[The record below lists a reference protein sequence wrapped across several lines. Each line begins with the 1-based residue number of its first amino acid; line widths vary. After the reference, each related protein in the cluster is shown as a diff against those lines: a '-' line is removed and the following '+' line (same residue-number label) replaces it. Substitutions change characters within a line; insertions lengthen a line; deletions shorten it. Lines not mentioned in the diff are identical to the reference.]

1 MADEPPSLMTWAR
14 SQMRRKPA
22 SDDTPGTGGGFR
34 LSRGLMIAIV
44 LSVVVIVLVL
54 TSDNGGTPTTT
65 TAESASPGASGAPG
79 ESPPPSG
86 DPAAAEP
93 PAEATAAESAK
104 PPAAVGN
111 SDRSTPVGNTAYTR
125 DKQSLIVR
133 TEPDLGG
140 SVVARLGYD
149 TALTLICHTEGPVV
163 YGMNAL
169 RSSLWVKVTTPGGNT
184 GYVPDAWIATEA
196 EVPTLVPAC

>member
-22 SDDTPGTGGGFR
+22 SDDAPGTGGGLR

-44 LSVVVIVLVL
+44 LSCVVIVIVL
-54 TSDNGGTPTTT
+54 TSDNGGTPATK
-65 TAESASPGASGAPG
+65 TAESASPGASPAPG
-79 ESPPPSG
+79 ESPPGDDAVGTPPSG
-86 DPAAAEP
+86 SAP
-93 PAEATAAESAK
+93 PAEASK
-104 PPAAVGN
+104 PPAAAGN
-111 SDRSTPVGNTAYTR
+111 SDRSTPVGTTAYTR
-125 DKQSLIVR
+125 DRQSLTVR
-133 TEPDLGG
+133 TQPDNG
-140 SVVARLGYD
+140 SEVVARLGFD

-196 EVPTLVPAC
+196 EVPTLVAAC

>member
-22 SDDTPGTGGGFR
+22 GDDTPGTGGGFR

-44 LSVVVIVLVL
+44 LSCVVVVLVL

-65 TAESASPGASGAPG
+65 TAESASPGASPAPG
-79 ESPPPSG
+79 DPPPPSG
-86 DPAAAEP
+86 EPAAAP
-93 PAEATAAESAK
+93 PPGDATPAATSK
-104 PPAAVGN
+104 PPVAAGN
-111 SDRSTPVGNTAYTR
+111 SDRSTPVGTTAYTR
-125 DKQSLIVR
+125 DRQSLTVR
-133 TEPDLGG
+133 TEPNNG
-140 SVVARLGYD
+140 SGVVATLGYD
-149 TALTLICHTEGPVV
+149 TPLTLVCHTEGPVV

-184 GYVPDAWIATEA
+184 GYVPDAWIATAA